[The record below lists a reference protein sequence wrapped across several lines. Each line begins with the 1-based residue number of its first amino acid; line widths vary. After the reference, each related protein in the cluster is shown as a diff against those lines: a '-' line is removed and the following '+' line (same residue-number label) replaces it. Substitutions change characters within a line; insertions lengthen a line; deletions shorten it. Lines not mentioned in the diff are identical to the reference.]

1 MTVLRKIFSKLA
13 LITFGVIFGLVV
25 LELGVRVFSP
35 APPLMYVPDE
45 TLGWVHPANSTFEYD
60 GNSGRTVVAFNSKGL
75 RSKEHVYEKVNDTY
89 RILVL
94 GDSYVEAAD
103 VSMEHTFASK
113 LEAQL
118 RKAGCRSELIN
129 SGVGGYGTDQELL
142 FLRYEGWKYSPD
154 LVLLMF
160 TIDNDVHDNMVKNY
174 CRQTEQGIICQA
186 PDRIGNWRRGVVA
199 TKTFLQTHWH
209 TYSFLQEKTARIRQV
224 RLILQWLGLS
234 EFKDANEMQQQVPM
248 PLNLFLRDAPTE
260 VTRGWDLTKAIVRE
274 VHEEVT
280 GRGVEFAVALIP
292 SNLQL
297 DQDTFRQA
305 TQEFNLPF
313 STLDRTK
320 PNDIM
325 VEFGQKQEIFTI
337 DLLESFLTAQR
348 NGERVV
354 DGHWNALGHQL
365 VAEQMFEVLGSALP
379 RFRQCIMDS

>member
-1 MTVLRKIFSKLA
+1 
-13 LITFGVIFGLVV
+13 
-25 LELGVRVFSP
+25 
-35 APPLMYVPDE
+35 
-45 TLGWVHPANSTFEYD
+45 
-60 GNSGRTVVAFNSKGL
+60 
-75 RSKEHVYEKVNDTY
+75 
-89 RILVL
+89 
-94 GDSYVEAAD
+94 
-103 VSMEHTFASK
+103 
-113 LEAQL
+113 
-118 RKAGCRSELIN
+118 
-129 SGVGGYGTDQELL
+129 
-142 FLRYEGWKYSPD
+142 
-154 LVLLMF
+154 
-160 TIDNDVHDNMVKNY
+160 
-174 CRQTEQGIICQA
+174 
-186 PDRIGNWRRGVVA
+186 
-199 TKTFLQTHWH
+199 
-209 TYSFLQEKTARIRQV
+209 
-224 RLILQWLGLS
+224 
-234 EFKDANEMQQQVPM
+234 
-248 PLNLFLRDAPTE
+248 
-260 VTRGWDLTKAIVRE
+260 

-325 VEFGQKQEIFTI
+325 VEFGQKQQIFTI

>member
-1 MTVLRKIFSKLA
+1 MTVLRKIFSKLV
-13 LITFGVIFGLVV
+13 LVTFGVMLGLVV

-75 RSKEHVYEKVNDTY
+75 RSEEHVYEKVNDTY

-103 VSMEHTFASK
+103 VSMEHTFVSN

-199 TKTFLQTHWH
+199 TKAFLQAHWH

-248 PLNLFLRDAPTE
+248 PLNLFLREAPTE

-274 VHEEVT
+274 VHEEVI

-305 TQEFNLPF
+305 TQEFKLPL

-325 VEFGQKQEIFTI
+325 VEFGQNQGIFTI

-354 DGHWNALGHQL
+354 DGHWNVLGHQL